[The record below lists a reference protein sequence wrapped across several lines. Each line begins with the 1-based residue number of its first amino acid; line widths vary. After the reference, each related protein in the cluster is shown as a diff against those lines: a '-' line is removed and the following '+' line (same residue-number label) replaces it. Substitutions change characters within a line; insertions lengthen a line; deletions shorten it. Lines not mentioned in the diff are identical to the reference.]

1 MTTRLIWLETV
12 ALAQPTKN
20 KMKKFL
26 VKLFTLILA
35 ISFCLPIFACDGDGC
50 QKDGCS
56 GCNDR
61 YIEYDETGYSAGG
74 RTIFDKVED
83 IEIDWI
89 TGKILVRVSD
99 SPDVII
105 SECLLADAPSKP
117 VPLSVTNDLKSDD
130 LMRVKFIDGVLYIKE
145 RKSGKATNPP
155 EKMLIVNIP
164 QTALYEL
171 KINSVSADVEI
182 SGATIYNINIH
193 AVSAN
198 INATGNFYRFEGDTV
213 SSKTTITSFT
223 ELNAIEANSVSGD
236 YEIYIPSSS
245 NFTVD
250 TESITT
256 KIEVLGFSDVNKNY
270 KRIRVGTGIN
280 DYDFN
285 GVGGNIKINAI
296 N

>member
-1 MTTRLIWLETV
+1 MKRFLIKSTAIILSII
-12 ALAQPTKN
+12 L
-20 KMKKFL
+20 FL
-26 VKLFTLILA
+26 FSLG
-35 ISFCLPIFACDGDGC
+35 CDDNGC
-50 QKDGCS
+50 QSDGCS

-61 YIEYDETGYSAGG
+61 YIEYDETGYTAGG
-74 RTIFDKVED
+74 RTIPDKVED
-83 IEIDWI
+83 IDIDWI

-99 SPDVII
+99 SPEVII
-105 SECLLADAPSKP
+105 SECLLSDAPTTP
-117 VPLSVTNDLKSDD
+117 VPLSVENNLNDDD
-130 LMRVKFIDGVLYIKE
+130 LMMVKLDDGLLSIKE
-145 RKSGKATNPP
+145 RKSGKATDPP

-171 KINSVSADVEI
+171 KINSVSADIEI
-182 SGATIYNINIH
+182 VGATIYTINIH

-198 INATGNFYRFEGDTV
+198 IVATGAFYRFEGDTV
-213 SSKTTITSFT
+213 SSNTTITSFV
-223 ELNAIEANSVSGD
+223 ELTAIEANSVSGD
-236 YEIYIPSSS
+236 YTINLPASS

-256 KIEVLGFSDVNKNY
+256 KIQVNGFERIDKNY

-285 GVGGNIKINAI
+285 GVGGKITINAI